1 MKIFENYTIKYLIT
15 FPKKLKMWYN
25 MLKASQCFLTIVKEV
40 IEKNAS
46 IFSGI
51 KMMDLLIV
59 TLYEMRDLY
68 VYV

>member
-1 MKIFENYTIKYLIT
+1 MIT

-25 MLKASQCFLTIVKEV
+25 MLKASQCFLTIVKEI

-51 KMMDLLIV
+51 KMMVLLIV

>member
-1 MKIFENYTIKYLIT
+1 
-15 FPKKLKMWYN
+15 

-40 IEKNAS
+40 IEKKAP

-51 KMMDLLIV
+51 KMMNLLIV

>member
-1 MKIFENYTIKYLIT
+1 MKIFENYAIKCLIT

-40 IEKNAS
+40 IEKRAS

-51 KMMDLLIV
+51 KMMNLLIV

>member
-1 MKIFENYTIKYLIT
+1 MVSMNKIFDYVS
-15 FPKKLKMWYN
+15 KKIKMWYN
-25 MLKASQCFLTIVKEV
+25 MLKASQCFLTIVKEI

>member
-1 MKIFENYTIKYLIT
+1 KIFDYVS
-15 FPKKLKMWYN
+15 KKLKMWYN

-40 IEKNAS
+40 IEKDAS